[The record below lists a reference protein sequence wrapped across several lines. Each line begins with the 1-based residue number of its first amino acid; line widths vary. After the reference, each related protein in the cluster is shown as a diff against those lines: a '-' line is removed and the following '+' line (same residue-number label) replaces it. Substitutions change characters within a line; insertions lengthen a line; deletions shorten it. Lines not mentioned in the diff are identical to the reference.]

1 MSKLISLYKDCPDPA
16 DFDFAMAICIW
27 KHIEAFKSGRKVTI
41 ASPFRRFVHFPNP
54 SILPTPG
61 KRTVNSFQKV
71 LIARKERQTKKAKI
85 REKINK
91 NIGNLDAPVE
101 SIINVLEDDQEIV
114 PDSYEIDDL
123 IEQLDSFPGGH
134 LSLLH
139 QPGGDVLDAEAVACG
154 SVVSARGSSD
164 SDRDTLFFYFE
175 DQFIL

>member
-27 KHIEAFKSGRKVTI
+27 KHIEAFKSGRKVTV

-101 SIINVLEDDQEIV
+101 SIINVLEDDQEII
-114 PDSYEIDDL
+114 PDRYEIDDL
-123 IEQLDSFPGGH
+123 IEQLDSVPGGY
-134 LSLLH
+134 LSLL
-139 QPGGDVLDAEAVACG
+139 PAGDVLDAEAVAGG
-154 SVVSARGSSD
+154 SVVPARGSSD
-164 SDRDTLFFYFE
+164 SDRDMLFFDFG
-175 DQFIL
+175 DQFIV

>member
-27 KHIEAFKSGRKVTI
+27 KHIEAFKSGRKVTV

-91 NIGNLDAPVE
+91 NIGNLDTPVE
-101 SIINVLEDDQEIV
+101 SIINVLEDDEEI
-114 PDSYEIDDL
+114 DQDNYEIDDL
-123 IEQLDSFPGGH
+123 IEHLDNFPGGH
-134 LSLLH
+134 LSLLQ

-154 SVVSARGSSD
+154 SVVSARGRSD
-164 SDRDTLFFYFE
+164 SDRETLFFDFG
-175 DQFIL
+175 DQFIV